1 MNKKILYTIPIVAI
15 IIYFIMKNSSSK
27 KLVPIVASQKI
38 RGTDSFG
45 SGAFGAKRSNHI
57 HQGID
62 IVTKVGENILSPI
75 SGVVTRFPSPYGD
88 DLRWSG
94 IEIKNET
101 FSVKIFYVS
110 TVVSA
115 NTVVK
120 SGQKI
125 AVSQNINSK
134 YGGDMTNH
142 AHLEVRDT
150 KTNKIIDPTNLF

>member
-27 KLVPIVASQKI
+27 KLVPIVANQKI

-45 SGAFGAKRSNHI
+45 NGSFGAKRSDHV

-62 IVTKVGENILSPI
+62 IVTNVGESIFSPI
-75 SGVVTRFPSPYGD
+75 NGIVTRFPPPYGD
-88 DLRWSG
+88 DLRWTG
-94 IEIKNET
+94 IEIKNELY
-101 FSVKIFYVS
+101 SVKIFYVS
-110 TVVSA
+110 TVVLA
-115 NTVVK
+115 NSTVK
-120 SGQKI
+120 AGQKI
-125 AVSQNINSK
+125 AVSQNIHSK

-150 KTNKIIDPTNLF
+150 KTNQIIDPTNLF